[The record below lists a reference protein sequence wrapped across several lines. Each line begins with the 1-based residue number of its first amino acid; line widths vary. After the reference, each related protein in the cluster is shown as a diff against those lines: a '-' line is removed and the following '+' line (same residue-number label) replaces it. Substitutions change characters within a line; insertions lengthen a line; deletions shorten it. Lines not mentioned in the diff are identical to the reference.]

1 MATAKRF
8 ELFMGCLGNGVT
20 VCNKAVMENGD
31 YKHVAHISPRG
42 KITWYVK
49 PDYAPDDAKAKI
61 ESIAASEK
69 MKYDTWFDSLPKMKQ
84 YEIALDAMTA
94 SELLANHGRNT
105 DDIIADFKNK

>member
-31 YKHVAHISPRG
+31 YKHIAHISPRG

-49 PDYAPDDAKAKI
+49 PDYTPDDVKDKI

-69 MKYDTWFDSLPKMKQ
+69 MKYDTWFDSLLKIQQ
-84 YEIALDAMTA
+84 YAIALNEMTL
-94 SELLANHGRNT
+94 SELLANHGRNV
-105 DDIIADFKNK
+105 DDVIADFKNK